1 MDCRTASMLL
11 QPCFDGELD
20 EGTAAAVRAHIAG
33 CAECSREM
41 AALQALRDAIRRSAP
56 RYTAPQNLRDRI
68 KARPQGTMAEAP
80 RLSPALRSPARRS
93 PPRWLAIAASLLL
106 VAGLSAGLTRSLM
119 LSGNGG
125 VSASSELLLDDLVSS
140 HLRALAA
147 TSSVDVV
154 SSDRHTVRPWF
165 AGRVE
170 VAPPAIDL
178 SQQGFELL
186 GGRVDY
192 VGGRRVAVLVYKHG
206 QHIIDLFVLPDDA
219 SGMAA
224 DEPVIAGPVMR
235 QGLSLVHRRVNNVQV
250 WAVSDLDSR
259 ELAAFANALAAAG

>member
-11 QPCFDGELD
+11 QPSFDGELD
-20 EGTAAAVRAHIAG
+20 EGTAAAVRAHIAA

-41 AALQALRDAIRRSAP
+41 AALQALRDAMRRSVP
-56 RYTAPQNLRDRI
+56 RYPAPQSLRDRVEAH
-68 KARPQGTMAEAP
+68 ARGAVGETVPSP
-80 RLSPALRSPARRS
+80 RKRRS
-93 PPRWLAIAASLLL
+93 LPRWLAIAASLLL
-106 VAGLSAGLTRSLM
+106 VASLSVGLTRSWM
-119 LSGNGG
+119 LSDNEP
-125 VSASSELLLDDLVSS
+125 ASSELLLHDLVSS

-147 TSSVDVV
+147 SSSVDVV

-178 SQQGFELL
+178 SQAGFELL

-206 QHIIDLFVLPDDA
+206 QHVIDLFVLPGNA
-219 SGMAA
+219 SEAGEEAMPEEVGPAA
-224 DEPVIAGPVMR
+224 PVMR
-235 QGLSLVHRRVNNVQV
+235 QGLALVHRRIDDLQV

-259 ELAAFANALAAAG
+259 ELAAFADALAKPR

>member
-20 EGTAAAVRAHIAG
+20 EGTAATVRAHIAG
-33 CAECSREM
+33 CAVCSREM
-41 AALQALRDAIRRSAP
+41 AALQALREAMTRSLP
-56 RYTAPQNLRDRI
+56 RYEAPQSLRDRI
-68 KARPQGTMAEAP
+68 SASISGAHSAAVGSPPP
-80 RLSPALRSPARRS
+80 RHSLPRRS
-93 PPRWLAIAASLLL
+93 LPRWLAVAASLLL
-106 VAGLSAGLTRSLM
+106 VASLSVGLTRTWMGSN
-119 LSGNGG
+119 SE
-125 VSASSELLLDDLVSS
+125 SASSELLLHDLVSS

-147 TSSVDVV
+147 TSSVDVP
-154 SSDRHTVRPWF
+154 SSDRHAVRPWF

-206 QHIIDLFVLPDDA
+206 QHVIDLYVLPDDA
-219 SGMAA
+219 PGM
-224 DEPVIAGPVMR
+224 IANDAGAHGPVMR
-235 QGLSLVHRRVNNVQV
+235 QGLNLVHRRVGGVQV
-250 WAVSDLDSR
+250 WAVSDLDPQ
-259 ELAAFANALAAAG
+259 EMAAFADALAQAP

>member
-20 EGTAAAVRAHIAG
+20 EGTAATVKAHIAG
-33 CAECSREM
+33 CAVCSREM
-41 AALQALRDAIRRSAP
+41 AALQALRDAMKRSVP
-56 RYTAPQNLRDRI
+56 RYPAPQSLRDRI
-68 KARPQGTMAEAP
+68 SASVSGRTAAVP
-80 RLSPALRSPARRS
+80 SPPARRF
-93 PPRWLAIAASLLL
+93 PPRWLTVAASLLL
-106 VAGLSAGLTRSLM
+106 VASFSVGLTRIWM
-119 LSGNGG
+119 GSG
-125 VSASSELLLDDLVSS
+125 SEPPASELLMHDLVSS

-147 TSSVDVV
+147 TSSVDVL

-178 SQQGFELL
+178 SSQGFELV

-206 QHIIDLFVLPDDA
+206 QHVIDLYVLPDDA
-219 SGMAA
+219 PSTVANDVDA
-224 DEPVIAGPVMR
+224 SGPVLR
-235 QGLSLVHRRVNNVQV
+235 QGLNLIHRRVGGVQT
-250 WAVSDLDSR
+250 WAVSDLDPQ
-259 ELAAFANALAAAG
+259 EMAAFADALAHAP